1 MDLLVFALL
10 LLVLLC
16 VLLGAGL
23 WISMSLAA
31 VGYVAMAHVHP
42 SPGLFLASAY
52 WESTGSWT
60 LAALPMFVWMGE
72 ILFRTRL
79 SEELFNGL
87 SPWVRWLPGRLLHVN
102 ILACGIFGSV
112 SGSSAATCATVSKIA
127 LPELKR
133 RGYDERVAVGSLA
146 TSGTL
151 GILIPPSIIMV
162 VYAVA
167 AEVSIVRV
175 FIAGCLPGLIVMA
188 LFSAYIAVWAL
199 LNPSKQP
206 VREPAMPFMEKL
218 RQSAQLIP
226 CAILIIVVIG
236 TMFVG
241 WATAT
246 EAAAFG
252 VLGSLLMA
260 LGRRVGYGVL
270 ALGLAL
276 GVSGMIAWHQAL
288 AFVFF
293 AVLGIAAGERILTWR
308 NFIESITGATRLSC
322 MIMFILAGAAF
333 LTKAMA
339 LTGIPAAL
347 AQGVAALNLGPYGLI
362 AILTIVYVL
371 LGTALDGVSM
381 IVLTTSIVIPLVQH
395 AGFDLVWFGI
405 FIVLLV
411 EIAEITPP
419 VGFNLFV
426 MQTMTGMEQTEVAKA
441 SLPFF
446 LMLVVTVVL
455 ITLFPATLVTGLPEW
470 LLAR

>member
-1 MDLLVFALL
+1 MELLQFALL
-10 LLVLLC
+10 LLVMLC
-16 VLLGAGL
+16 LLLGSGL
-23 WISMSLAA
+23 WIALALA
-31 VGYVAMAHVHP
+31 GTGYVAMSLVNP

-60 LAALPMFVWMGE
+60 LAALPMFIWMGE
-72 ILFRTRL
+72 ILFRTKL

-87 SPWVRWLPGRLLHVN
+87 APWVRRVPGRLLHVN

-133 RGYDERVAVGSLA
+133 RGYDEGVAIGSLA
-146 TSGTL
+146 TAGTL

-175 FIAGCLPGLIVMA
+175 FIAGMIPGGIVMG
-188 LFSAYIAVWAL
+188 LFSLYIIVWAI
-199 LNPSKQP
+199 LNPGKQP
-206 VREPAMPFMEKL
+206 AAEPRLSFGEKL

-226 CAILIIVVIG
+226 CALLIIGVIG

-252 VLGSLLMA
+252 VFGSLF
-260 LGRRVGYGVL
+260 L
-270 ALGLAL
+270 A
-276 GVSGMIAWHQAL
+276 
-288 AFVFF
+288 
-293 AVLGIAAGERILTWR
+293 AVTRCLTWR
-308 NFIESITGATRLSC
+308 SFIDSLAGATRLSC

-347 AQGVAALNLGPYGLI
+347 AAAVAAAELGPYAII
-362 AILTIVYVL
+362 AILTVVYL
-371 LGTALDGVSM
+371 ILGTALDGVSM
-381 IVLTTSIVIPLVQH
+381 IVLTTSVVVPMVQH

-405 FIVLLV
+405 FIILLV
-411 EIAEITPP
+411 EIAEISPP
-419 VGFNLFV
+419 LGFNLFV
-426 MQTMTGMEQTEVAKA
+426 MQTMTGKEQTEVAWA

-446 LMLVVTVVL
+446 AMLVLTVVL
-455 ITLFPATLVTGLPEW
+455 ITIFPAIVTWLPDY
-470 LLAR
+470 LLRQ

>member
-1 MDLLVFALL
+1 MDLLTLSLL
-10 LLVLLC
+10 LLVVLC
-16 VLLGAGL
+16 MLLGAGV

-31 VGYVAMAHVHP
+31 VGYLAMVTTSP
-42 SPGLFLASAY
+42 TPGLFLAGAM

-72 ILFRTRL
+72 ILFRTKL

-87 SPWVRWLPGRLLHVN
+87 APWVRRIPGRLLHVN

-127 LPELKR
+127 LPELKK
-133 RGYDERVAVGSLA
+133 RGYDERIAIGSLA
-146 TSGTL
+146 TAGTL
-151 GILIPPSIIMV
+151 GIMIPPSIIMV

-175 FIAGCLPGLIVMA
+175 FIAGCLPGLIVML
-188 LFSAYIAVWAL
+188 LFSAYIVVWAL
-199 LNPSKQP
+199 LNPAKQP
-206 VREPAMPFMEKL
+206 PMEPRLSFMEKM
-218 RQSAQLIP
+218 RASAQLIP
-226 CAILIIVVIG
+226 CAILIVVVIG
-236 TMFVG
+236 SMFVG

-252 VLGSLLMA
+252 VLGSL
-260 LGRRVGYGVL
+260 VL
-270 ALGLAL
+270 A
-276 GVSGMIAWHQAL
+276 
-288 AFVFF
+288 
-293 AVLGIAAGERILTWR
+293 AVTRTLSW
-308 NFIESITGATRLSC
+308 ESFRDSLLGATRLSC

-347 AQGVAALNLGPYGLI
+347 AEGVSALGLGPYGII
-362 AILTIVYVL
+362 AVLVVVYIV

-381 IVLTTSIVIPLVQH
+381 IVLTTSIVVPMIQQ

-426 MQTMTGMEQTEVAKA
+426 MQTMTGKDQGEVAMA

-446 LMLVVTVVL
+446 MMLVVTLVL
-455 ITLFPATLVTGLPEW
+455 ITLFPVTLVTGLPEW

>member
-1 MDLLVFALL
+1 MDLLTFALL

-16 VLLGAGL
+16 LLLGTGL
-23 WISMSLAA
+23 WIPLSLAA
-31 VGYVAMAHVHP
+31 VGYVAMASAHP
-42 SPGLFLASAY
+42 SPGLYLASSF
-52 WESTGSWT
+52 WEATGSWT
-60 LAALPMFVWMGE
+60 LAALPMFIWMGE
-72 ILFRTRL
+72 ILFRTKL

-87 SPWVRWLPGRLLHVN
+87 APWVRRLPGGLLHVN

-133 RGYDERVAVGSLA
+133 RGYDEDVAIGSLA

-175 FIAGCLPGLIVMA
+175 FIAGCLPGLIVML
-188 LFSAYIAVWAL
+188 LFSAYIVVWAL
-199 LNPSKQP
+199 LNPKKQP
-206 VREPAMPFMEKL
+206 PRDPRISFAEKM
-218 RQSAQLIP
+218 RQSSKLIP
-226 CAILIIVVIG
+226 CAVLIVVVIG

-260 LGRRVGYGVL
+260 AGRWTGVGLLVL
-270 ALGLAL
+270 DLIAWAFGLIPFSQFWPIAFFALLGL
-276 GVSGMIAWHQAL
+276 
-288 AFVFF
+288 
-293 AVLGIAAGERILTWR
+293 AAGERVLSWQS
-308 NFIESITGATRLSC
+308 FVDSVKGATRLSC

-339 LTGIPAAL
+339 LTGIPSAL
-347 AQGVAALNLGPYGLI
+347 AEGVAHMQLGPYGLI
-362 AILTIVYVL
+362 AILTVVYVI

-381 IVLTTSIVIPLVQH
+381 IVLTTSIVIPLVQQ

-426 MQTMTGMEQTEVAKA
+426 MQTMTGKEQFEVARA
-441 SLPFF
+441 SMPFF
-446 LMLVVTVVL
+446 MMLVVTVVL
-455 ITLFPATLVTGLPEW
+455 ITIFPVTLVTGLPDW
-470 LLAR
+470 LLSR

>member
-1 MDLLVFALL
+1 MELLSFALL
-10 LLVLLC
+10 LLILLC
-16 VLLGAGL
+16 VLLGTGL
-23 WISMSLAA
+23 WIPMSLAV
-31 VGYVAMAHVHP
+31 VGYIAMMAVHP
-42 SPGLFLASAY
+42 QPGLFLASSM

-72 ILFRTRL
+72 ILFRTKL

-127 LPELKR
+127 LPELRR
-133 RGYDERVAVGSLA
+133 RGYDEGVAVGSLA
-146 TSGTL
+146 TAGTL
-151 GILIPPSIIMV
+151 GIMIPPSIIMV

-175 FIAGCLPGLIVMA
+175 FIAGMIPGILVMV
-188 LFSAYIAVWAL
+188 LFSAYIAIWAM
-199 LNPSKQP
+199 LNPDKQP
-206 VREPAMPFMEKL
+206 AKEPALSFREKM
-218 RQSAQLIP
+218 RASAQLIP
-226 CAILIIVVIG
+226 CAILIIAVIG
-236 TMFVG
+236 TMFIG

-246 EAAAFG
+246 EAAGFG
-252 VLGSLLMA
+252 VLGSLI
-260 LGRRVGYGVL
+260 L
-270 ALGLAL
+270 A
-276 GVSGMIAWHQAL
+276 
-288 AFVFF
+288 
-293 AVLGIAAGERILTWR
+293 AVTRTLTW
-308 NFIESITGATRLSC
+308 ESFKESLMGATRLSC

-339 LTGIPAAL
+339 LTGIPSAL
-347 AQGVAALNLGPYGLI
+347 AAGVEALHLGPFGII
-362 AILTIVYVL
+362 AILTVVYL
-371 LGTALDGVSM
+371 ILGTALDGVSM
-381 IVLTTSIVIPLVQH
+381 IVLTTSIVVPMVQA

-419 VGFNLFV
+419 LGFNLFV
-426 MQTMTGMEQTEVAKA
+426 MQTMTGKEQTEVAWA

-446 LMLVVTVVL
+446 LMLVLTVVL
-455 ITLFPATLVTGLPEW
+455 ITLFPVTLVTGLPEW

>member
-1 MDLLVFALL
+1 MALTSLALL

-16 VLLGAGL
+16 ALLAGGL
-23 WISMSLAA
+23 WIALSLAA
-31 VGYVAMAHVHP
+31 TGLAAMFFVHP
-42 SPGLFLASAY
+42 SPGPFLAGAF

-60 LAALPMFVWMGE
+60 LAALPMFIWMGE

-87 SPWVRWLPGRLLHVN
+87 SPWVRRIPGRLLHVN
-102 ILACGIFGSV
+102 ILACGLFGSV

-127 LPELKR
+127 LPELRR
-133 RGYDERVAVGSLA
+133 RGYDERTAIGSLA
-146 TSGTL
+146 TAGTL
-151 GILIPPSIIMV
+151 GIMIPPSIIMV

-175 FIAGCLPGLIVMA
+175 FLAGMIPGLMVMG
-188 LFSAYIAVWAL
+188 LFSLYIAVWAL
-199 LNPSKQP
+199 LNPAKQP
-206 VREPAMPFMEKL
+206 PPEPAMGFGAKL

-226 CAILIIVVIG
+226 CGLLIAGVIG
-236 TMFVG
+236 SMFAG

-246 EAAAFG
+246 EAAACG
-252 VLGSLLMA
+252 VAGSLILAA
-260 LGRRVGYGVL
+260 LTGTLTRRSFLDSL
-270 ALGLAL
+270 A
-276 GVSGMIAWHQAL
+276 
-288 AFVFF
+288 
-293 AVLGIAAGERILTWR
+293 
-308 NFIESITGATRLSC
+308 GATRVSC

-347 AQGVAALNLGPYGLI
+347 AEGVAALGLGPLGII
-362 AILTIVYVL
+362 AMLTVVYVV

-381 IVLTTSIVIPLVQH
+381 IVLTTSIVVPIVEK

-419 VGFNLFV
+419 LGFNLFV
-426 MQTMTGMEQTEVAKA
+426 MQTMTGKEQGEVALA

-446 LMLVVTVVL
+446 LMLVVTVALV
-455 ITLFPATLVTGLPEW
+455 TLFPVALVTGLPD
-470 LLAR
+470 LLLSR

>member
-1 MDLLVFALL
+1 MELLELSLL
-10 LLVLLC
+10 LLVLLFA
-16 VLLGAGL
+16 LLGTGL

-31 VGYVAMAHVHP
+31 IGWIAMATVHP
-42 SPGLFLASAY
+42 EPGPFLASAM

-72 ILFRTRL
+72 ILFRTKL

-87 SPWVRWLPGRLLHVN
+87 APWVRRIPGGLLHVN

-112 SGSSAATCATVSKIA
+112 SGSSAATSATVAKIA
-127 LPELKR
+127 LPELRK
-133 RGYDERVAVGSLA
+133 RGYDDDVSIGSLA

-167 AEVSIVRV
+167 AEVSIIRI
-175 FIAGCLPGLIVMA
+175 FIAGCLPGLVVMA
-188 LFSAYIAVWAL
+188 LFSGYIAVWAM
-199 LNPSKQP
+199 LNPHKQP
-206 VREPAMPFMEKL
+206 PPEPRLSFGGKMRA
-218 RQSAQLIP
+218 SAQLIP
-226 CAILIIVVIG
+226 CALLIIATIG
-236 TMFVG
+236 SMFVG

-252 VLGSLLMA
+252 VAGSLI
-260 LGRRVGYGVL
+260 L
-270 ALGLAL
+270 AA
-276 GVSGMIAWHQAL
+276 VTGM
-288 AFVFF
+288 
-293 AVLGIAAGERILTWR
+293 LTW
-308 NFIESITGATRLSC
+308 ESFLDSLKGATRLSC
-322 MIMFILAGAAF
+322 MILFILAGAAF
-333 LTKAMA
+333 LSKAMA
-339 LTGIPAAL
+339 LTGIPGAL
-347 AQGVAALNLGPYGLI
+347 AAGVAALDLGPYGVI
-362 AILTIVYVL
+362 ALLAVVYVV

-381 IVLTTSIVIPLVQH
+381 IVLTTSIVIPIVQH

-426 MQTMTGMEQTEVAKA
+426 MQTMTGKEQGEVARA

-446 LMLVVTVVL
+446 AMLVLTIVL
-455 ITLFPATLVTGLPEW
+455 ITLFPQTLVTGLGDW

>member
-1 MDLLVFALL
+1 MELLSFALL
-10 LLVLLC
+10 LLILLC
-16 VLLGAGL
+16 VLLGMGL
-23 WISMSLAA
+23 WIPMSLAV
-31 VGYVAMAHVHP
+31 VGYIAMMAVHP
-42 SPGLFLASAY
+42 QPGLFLASSM

-72 ILFRTRL
+72 ILFRTKL

-127 LPELKR
+127 LPELRR
-133 RGYDERVAVGSLA
+133 RGYDEGVAVGSLA
-146 TSGTL
+146 TAGTL
-151 GILIPPSIIMV
+151 GIMIPPSIIMV

-175 FIAGCLPGLIVMA
+175 FIAGMIPGILVMV
-188 LFSAYIAVWAL
+188 LFSAYIAIWAM
-199 LNPSKQP
+199 LNPDKQP
-206 VREPAMPFMEKL
+206 AKEPALSFREKM
-218 RQSAQLIP
+218 RASAQLIP
-226 CAILIIVVIG
+226 CTILIIAVIG
-236 TMFVG
+236 TMFIG

-252 VLGSLLMA
+252 VLGSLI
-260 LGRRVGYGVL
+260 L
-270 ALGLAL
+270 A
-276 GVSGMIAWHQAL
+276 
-288 AFVFF
+288 
-293 AVLGIAAGERILTWR
+293 AVTRTLTWQS
-308 NFIESITGATRLSC
+308 FKESLMGATRLSC

-339 LTGIPAAL
+339 LTGIPSAL
-347 AQGVAALNLGPYGLI
+347 AAGVEALNLGPLGII
-362 AILTIVYVL
+362 AILTVVYL
-371 LGTALDGVSM
+371 ILGTALDGVSM
-381 IVLTTSIVIPLVQH
+381 IVLTTSIVVPMVQT

-419 VGFNLFV
+419 LGFNLFV
-426 MQTMTGMEQTEVAKA
+426 MQTMTGKEQTEIAWA

-446 LMLVVTVVL
+446 LMLVLTVVL
-455 ITLFPATLVTGLPEW
+455 ITLFPVTLVTGLPEW

>member
-1 MDLLVFALL
+1 MDLLTFSLL

-16 VLLGAGL
+16 LLLGAGL
-23 WISMSLAA
+23 WISLSLAA
-31 VGYVAMAHVHP
+31 VGYVAM
-42 SPGLFLASAY
+42 SWSSDTPGLFLAGAM

-87 SPWVRWLPGRLLHVN
+87 APWVRRVPGRLLHVN

-127 LPELKR
+127 LPELRR
-133 RGYDERVAVGSLA
+133 RGYDERVAIGSLA

-175 FIAGCLPGLIVMA
+175 FIAGCIPGLIVMG

-199 LNPSKQP
+199 LNPARQP
-206 VREPAMPFMEKL
+206 PPEPRMTWGEKL

-226 CAILIIVVIG
+226 CIVLIVVVIG
-236 TMFVG
+236 TMFIG

-252 VLGSLLMA
+252 VLGSLIMA
-260 LGRRVGYGVL
+260 AGRRTGIAVGVIGLLVLVTGVAPWQTAVAIGFFAL
-270 ALGLAL
+270 LGLAAKERTL
-276 GVSGMIAWHQAL
+276 TARG
-288 AFVFF
+288 FVDS
-293 AVLGIAAGERILTWR
+293 L
-308 NFIESITGATRLSC
+308 TGATRLSC

-347 AQGVAALNLGPYGLI
+347 AQAVAALELGPYGII
-362 AILTIVYVL
+362 AILVVVYVV

-381 IVLTTSIVIPLVQH
+381 IVLTTSIVIPMVQQ

-426 MQTMTGMEQTEVAKA
+426 MQTLTGKEQGEVALA

-446 LMLVVTVVL
+446 LMLVLTVVL
-455 ITLFPATLVTGLPEW
+455 ITLFPVTLVTGLPEW

>member
-1 MDLLVFALL
+1 
-10 LLVLLC
+10 
-16 VLLGAGL
+16 
-23 WISMSLAA
+23 MSLAA
-31 VGYVAMAHVHP
+31 VGYIAMMAVHP
-42 SPGLFLASAY
+42 QPGLFLASSM

-72 ILFRTRL
+72 ILFRTKL

-127 LPELKR
+127 LPELRR
-133 RGYDERVAVGSLA
+133 RGYDEGVAIGSLA
-146 TSGTL
+146 TAGTL
-151 GILIPPSIIMV
+151 GIMIPPSIIMV

-175 FIAGCLPGLIVMA
+175 FIAGMIPGILVMV
-188 LFSAYIAVWAL
+188 LFSAYIAIWAV
-199 LNPSKQP
+199 LNPDKQP
-206 VREPAMPFMEKL
+206 AKEPALSFQEKM
-218 RQSAQLIP
+218 RASAQLIP
-226 CAILIIVVIG
+226 CAILIIAVIG
-236 TMFVG
+236 TMFIG

-246 EAAAFG
+246 EAAGFG
-252 VLGSLLMA
+252 VLGSLI
-260 LGRRVGYGVL
+260 L
-270 ALGLAL
+270 A
-276 GVSGMIAWHQAL
+276 
-288 AFVFF
+288 
-293 AVLGIAAGERILTWR
+293 AVTRTLTWKS
-308 NFIESITGATRLSC
+308 FKESLMGATRLSC

-339 LTGIPAAL
+339 LTGIPSAL
-347 AQGVAALNLGPYGLI
+347 ASGVEALNLGPLGII
-362 AILTIVYVL
+362 AILTVVYL
-371 LGTALDGVSM
+371 ILGTALDGVSM
-381 IVLTTSIVIPLVQH
+381 IVLTTSIVVPMVQT

-419 VGFNLFV
+419 LGFNLFV
-426 MQTMTGMEQTEVAKA
+426 MQTMTGKEQTEVAWA

-446 LMLVVTVVL
+446 LMLVLTVVL
-455 ITLFPATLVTGLPEW
+455 ITLFPVTLVTGLPEW